1 MEIPLGSTK
10 VLNHKTVI
18 YDTLY
23 SLLDLGMEM
32 EYEIIDI
39 TDHSLI
45 IYRLESWQ
53 SGLLIIS
60 LASCGLVSIGG
71 TLMIINYIKRF
82 APKDRPIN
90 TMVLVDQVSTMEIS
104 TSFSFRFLEFFK
116 LSELLLNSKLG
127 CKFF

>member
-1 MEIPLGSTK
+1 
-10 VLNHKTVI
+10 
-18 YDTLY
+18 
-23 SLLDLGMEM
+23 MEM

-116 LSELLLNSKLG
+116 LSELLLYSKLG

>member
-1 MEIPLGSTK
+1 
-10 VLNHKTVI
+10 
-18 YDTLY
+18 
-23 SLLDLGMEM
+23 MEM

-45 IYRLESWQ
+45 IFRLESWQ

-104 TSFSFRFLEFFK
+104 TSFSFNFLEFF
-116 LSELLLNSKLG
+116 
-127 CKFF
+127 